1 MNNYYA
7 VIMAGGVGSRF
18 WPLSTPERPK
28 QFLDFMGTGDSLLQK
43 TYHRISNFVPEENI
57 LILTNEKYEP
67 LVKEQLPQLLDTNL
81 ILEPEMRNTAPC
93 LLYAA
98 LKIYKSNPKAQFL
111 VAPSDHWIED
121 EKSFQEDIE
130 TCFQASESPGTLCTL
145 GIKPTFAH
153 TGFGYIETD
162 KTDSNLLKKVIQ
174 FREKPDSETAEKFIA
189 QGNFSWN
196 AGIFVWS
203 SQTLIEAF
211 KKHQSS
217 LYDLFE
223 SGWEALNTP
232 LEKAFLKSEYAKA
245 PSISIDYAI
254 LEKSDTILM
263 KEAQFDWS
271 DLGTW
276 ESLYEKLPKDPTGR
290 VSLNSSLT
298 AKINLEDF
306 LMVKD
311 ARNILDIAL
320 EDFSIEAIEGTLYIV
335 PQPK

>member
-174 FREKPDSETAEKFIA
+174 FREKPDSET
-189 QGNFSWN
+189 
-196 AGIFVWS
+196 
-203 SQTLIEAF
+203 
-211 KKHQSS
+211 
-217 LYDLFE
+217 DR
-223 SGWEALNTP
+223 
-232 LEKAFLKSEYAKA
+232 KS
-245 PSISIDYAI
+245 
-254 LEKSDTILM
+254 
-263 KEAQFDWS
+263 
-271 DLGTW
+271 
-276 ESLYEKLPKDPTGR
+276 
-290 VSLNSSLT
+290 V
-298 AKINLEDF
+298 
-306 LMVKD
+306 V
-311 ARNILDIAL
+311 
-320 EDFSIEAIEGTLYIV
+320 
-335 PQPK
+335 